1 MALGKRKPAVQAD
14 LFISA
19 TELPSPAGHPFYSKV
34 NQVLA
39 KHGFDPFAE
48 DICKEFYSADNK
60 GRPSLP
66 PGNYFRMMMIG
77 FFEGIDSERGI
88 AWRVEDSLS
97 LRTFLGLSITDST
110 PDHSTMSKTRRL
122 IPVETHSEV
131 FSWVLQVLAKEKI
144 LVGKNIGVD
153 STNLEANAAMRN
165 IVRKDTKEDYQ
176 EFLTRLAKESGIET
190 PTKEDLIRLDRKR
203 KKKTSNKDWQSP
215 VDPDSR
221 IARMKDGTTHLAHKV
236 EHAIDMDSGA
246 VVGLTVQPADKG
258 DTSTIHDTVKEAL
271 FGLSDA
277 SGPDGD
283 PSLRSSILRATI
295 ADKGYHSGAV
305 LLDLTDFG
313 IRTYISEPARGRR
326 NWEDNPEE
334 QLPTYENR
342 RRIQGLHGK
351 ELMRRRGEVVERS
364 FAHCYETGAMRRVYL
379 RGQENIAKRLLA
391 HIAGFNL
398 SLVMRKLFGKGT
410 PRGLGDL
417 LLAIVSS
424 IHFVVILILQEIW
437 ELSISGDR
445 DGNGNI
451 PEAPWIAIP

>member
-176 EFLTRLAKESGIET
+176 EFLTRLAKESASR
-190 PTKEDLIRLDRKR
+190 PRPRK
-203 KKKTSNKDWQSP
+203 T
-215 VDPDSR
+215 
-221 IARMKDGTTHLAHKV
+221 
-236 EHAIDMDSGA
+236 
-246 VVGLTVQPADKG
+246 
-258 DTSTIHDTVKEAL
+258 
-271 FGLSDA
+271 
-277 SGPDGD
+277 
-283 PSLRSSILRATI
+283 
-295 ADKGYHSGAV
+295 
-305 LLDLTDFG
+305 
-313 IRTYISEPARGRR
+313 
-326 NWEDNPEE
+326 
-334 QLPTYENR
+334 
-342 RRIQGLHGK
+342 
-351 ELMRRRGEVVERS
+351 
-364 FAHCYETGAMRRVYL
+364 
-379 RGQENIAKRLLA
+379 
-391 HIAGFNL
+391 
-398 SLVMRKLFGKGT
+398 
-410 PRGLGDL
+410 
-417 LLAIVSS
+417 
-424 IHFVVILILQEIW
+424 
-437 ELSISGDR
+437 
-445 DGNGNI
+445 
-451 PEAPWIAIP
+451 